1 MVGIVP
7 GSGWW
12 CAGSIIGQEIVKGGR
27 VFKSC
32 DWFRMLLVAS
42 LAVWLT
48 ACSSG
53 YAPVSDRTR
62 SASSTQAAS
71 STGNRAALPNP
82 GSYTVVRGDTLYSI
96 SWRYGLDY
104 RQVAAWNNIDGRF
117 QIFPGQKLT
126 LRPTGQAVAAS
137 TASPRV
143 QAPAATS
150 PAPAPASDSTPP
162 VATAPTRPAEQ
173 AASRPAATPAAPA
186 ARPVSPSAP
195 AATGPVR
202 WQWPAT
208 GNIISG
214 FSARADGNKGVSIAG
229 SAGDPVFAASD
240 GRVVYAG
247 SGLLG
252 YGNLVIINH
261 NHQFLSAYA
270 HNSRLLVNEND
281 MVKGGQKIAEMG
293 NTGTDRVK
301 LHFEIRQDGKPVDP
315 VRFLPKR

>member
-1 MVGIVP
+1 MI
-7 GSGWW
+7 
-12 CAGSIIGQEIVKGGR
+12 
-27 VFKSC
+27 KSC
-32 DWFRMLLVAS
+32 DWLRVPLAAS

-62 SASSTQAAS
+62 SATSSTQPATS
-71 STGNRAALPNP
+71 SGNRAALPNP

-104 RQVAAWNNIDGRF
+104 RQVAAWNNIDGRY

-126 LRPTGQAVAAS
+126 LLPAGQPAAVSATPAR
-137 TASPRV
+137 T
-143 QAPAATS
+143 QAPASTTPAQAEGSTT
-150 PAPAPASDSTPP
+150 PAAAAPA
-162 VATAPTRPAEQ
+162 RPAEQ
-173 AASRPAATPAAPA
+173 TASRPVATPSVPA
-186 ARPVSPSAP
+186 ARPVTTSAP
-195 AATGPVR
+195 ASTGPVR
-202 WQWPAT
+202 WQWPAA
-208 GNIISG
+208 GNIIAG
-214 FSARADGNKGVSIAG
+214 FSTRADGNKGVDIAG
-229 SAGDPVFAASD
+229 NAGDPVFAASD

-270 HNSRLLVNEND
+270 HNSRILVNEND
-281 MVKGGQKIAEMG
+281 MVKGGEKIAEMG

>member
-1 MVGIVP
+1 MI
-7 GSGWW
+7 
-12 CAGSIIGQEIVKGGR
+12 
-27 VFKSC
+27 KSC
-32 DWFRMLLVAS
+32 DWLRVPLAAS

-62 SASSTQAAS
+62 SAASSTQPVS
-71 STGNRAALPNP
+71 SPGNRAALANP

-104 RQVAAWNNIDGRF
+104 RQVASWNNIDGRY

-126 LRPTGQAVAAS
+126 LLPVGQSAAASSAPVRAQTPASTTSAQVEGSAAPVAA
-137 TASPRV
+137 
-143 QAPAATS
+143 APATQAE
-150 PAPAPASDSTPP
+150 PAASRP
-162 VATAPTRPAEQ
+162 VATAP
-173 AASRPAATPAAPA
+173 APA
-186 ARPVSPSAP
+186 ARPATTPAP
-195 AATGPVR
+195 TSTGPVR
-202 WQWPAT
+202 WQWPAA
-208 GNIISG
+208 GNIIAG
-214 FSARADGNKGVSIAG
+214 FSTRADGNKGVDIAG
-229 SAGDPVFAASD
+229 SAGDPVYAASD

-270 HNSRLLVNEND
+270 HNSRILVNEND
-281 MVKGGQKIAEMG
+281 MVKGGEKIAEMG